1 MSVIDVPDQ
10 QASHAITP
18 AAETS
23 ARRWSRTRSVIAI
36 VGLATIALAP
46 PLLYWI
52 YRTVNGHGQGF
63 NDFHDYWLASKL
75 VLQGHSPYDLD
86 ALKALGEAEG
96 RVFVLGTGYSYLPPF
111 AILMIPFAVLQFD
124 AAVLSFNGLSLVL
137 FGLTVAGWIRW
148 AHPNAGG
155 LRLAALAVVAG
166 AYPPVYGTIANGQA
180 NLLVL
185 TLFALGVGAIVTGG
199 RTRSLLGGVAIGL
212 AGMIKLVP
220 AAVAVPLVAGRRLVA
235 AAGIVLGFVGSVL
248 LASLAVPFAASGSGG
263 LADLVGPDAYF
274 TNQSINGFVSRLD
287 RDSDRTRALLPD
299 TFDPLVVSLALAAVF
314 GLATLWL
321 LWRARGALIDRR
333 GLSLAMALVTVAAVA
348 AAPKN
353 AIWNEALV
361 LVGAAL
367 LIAVLSP
374 DVRLSRLDRID
385 RWLLAGWLLGAVV
398 QTYLWEEAQVLEGKN
413 AVFVTL
419 IQSSAFYGLLAL
431 WALCARHVRR
441 LWT

>member
-1 MSVIDVPDQ
+1 MPRWLSFIVLAVL
-10 QASHAITP
+10 AI
-18 AAETS
+18 
-23 ARRWSRTRSVIAI
+23 
-36 VGLATIALAP
+36 AP
-46 PLLYWI
+46 PLAYWI

-111 AILMIPFAVLQFD
+111 AIFIIPFALLQFD
-124 AAVLSFNGLSLVL
+124 AAVLSFNALSLVL

-148 AHPNAGG
+148 AHADADGM
-155 LRLAALAVVAG
+155 RTAALAVVAG

-180 NLLVL
+180 NLVVL
-185 TLFALGVGAIVTGG
+185 APFALGVAAILTGG
-199 RTRSLLGGVAIGL
+199 RTRSMLGGVAVGL
-212 AGMIKLVP
+212 AGVIKLVP
-220 AAVAVPLVAGRRLVA
+220 AVVALPVAIGRRWVA
-235 AAGIVLGFVGSVL
+235 AAGVVLGFAGSVV
-248 LASLAVPFAASGSGG
+248 LASLVVPFAASGSGG

-274 TNQSINGFVSRLD
+274 TNQSINGFVSRLI
-287 RDSDRTRALLPD
+287 RDSDRTRALFPGA
-299 TFDPLVVSLALAAVF
+299 FDPLVVSLALAAAF

-321 LWRARGALIDRR
+321 LWVARSELATRR

-353 AIWNEALV
+353 AIWNEVLV
-361 LVGAAL
+361 LVGVGL
-367 LIAVLSP
+367 LVAVLMP
-374 DVRLSRLDRID
+374 DLRLSRLDRLD

-398 QTYLWEEAQVLEGKN
+398 QTYLWEEPQVLDGKN

-419 IQSSAFYGLLAL
+419 IQSAAFYGLLAL
-431 WALCARHVRR
+431 WAVCARHVRR
-441 LWT
+441 MRT